1 MLGYPV
7 TPNYYWSIHNGNQIQ
22 IPLIQ
27 IAFTYANTC
36 KPVSDEIRTLWHK
49 LHRLRCYHLEEIL
62 MDETISIKLHDSMI
76 NEIFHLRNITLA
88 RLRDLLE
95 KGEVEKA
102 LEVIS
107 FYKLDEY

>member
-1 MLGYPV
+1 
-7 TPNYYWSIHNGNQIQ
+7 
-22 IPLIQ
+22 
-27 IAFTYANTC
+27 
-36 KPVSDEIRTLWHK
+36 
-49 LHRLRCYHLEEIL
+49 

-102 LEVIS
+102 LKVIS